1 MSGQPW
7 SGRRRQAARDLVA
20 ARLPAPCTRCPD
32 LVDGTTAWDVDHV
45 HPLAQGG
52 ALWDPTNHG
61 PAHAACNRS
70 AGATMGNHLR
80 SGRGRRLP
88 RLT

>member
-1 MSGQPW
+1 MSAW
-7 SGRRRQAARDLVA
+7 SGPRATRARARVA
-20 ARLPAPCTRCPD
+20 ARLPAPCTRCGLD
-32 LVDGTTAWDVDHV
+32 VDGSTAWDVDHV
-45 HPLAQGG
+45 QALAQGG
-52 ALWDPTNHG
+52 SVWDPSNHG